1 MRMKGNGSAMK
12 FGDKVRIQ
20 RLRKRMSQEE
30 LAKEVGISP
39 RTVFAYEQGATYPR
53 RREIYKKL
61 ADFFEV
67 DINYLL
73 TEDEEFITE
82 VYEKYGSRSVKQAQD
97 ILEQASAMF
106 AGGELSE
113 DDQLAFVHEIQRLYL
128 DSKERAREKFTPKKY
143 RKTDE
148 S

>member
-1 MRMKGNGSAMK
+1 MK
-12 FGDKVRIQ
+12 FGDKVREQ
-20 RLRKRMSQEE
+20 RQRKRMSQEE
-30 LAKEVGISP
+30 LAKEIGISP
-39 RTVFAYEQGATYPR
+39 RTVFAYEQGETYPR
-53 RREIYKKL
+53 RREVYKKL
-61 ADFFEV
+61 ADFFGV

-82 VYEKYGSRSVKQAQD
+82 VYEKYGSRGARQAQD

-113 DDQLAFVHEIQRLYL
+113 DDQLAFVHEIQHLYL

-148 S
+148 